1 MAFFCGR
8 LSTNLFRTLTSK
20 AMALLD
26 DFNTAVTKSKEL
38 TKRPSNEELLDL
50 YALFKQA
57 TDGDVSGD
65 RPGGFDFKAIAKFD
79 AWASKK
85 GIAKEQA
92 MQDYVNHVSKLQESY
107 S

>member
-1 MAFFCGR
+1 
-8 LSTNLFRTLTSK
+8 
-20 AMALLD
+20 MALLD
-26 DFNTAVTKSKEL
+26 DFNAAVAKSKDL

-79 AWASKK
+79 AWTAKK
-85 GIAKEQA
+85 GLTKEQA
-92 MQDYVNHVSKLQESY
+92 MTEYVALMSKLQASY